1 MTVFREKMSTFTP
14 KISDNLFLVIDQV
27 FQISRFFTVLNVVY
41 DPFFSRKT
49 TSSEKN
55 SLIRPFF
62 LLYSC
67 FRAHPRQQKFREMNG
82 AHLASPIRE
91 SLVMLIGPTAGNP
104 IYCPIGHQIRGPLGK
119 QDLCPNGS
127 QICVQQFGQL

>member
-1 MTVFREKMSTFTP
+1 MTFFNGKNFLFSRRKFLMT
-14 KISDNLFLVIDQV
+14 IFLVVDQV

-91 SLVMLIGPTAGNP
+91 SLVMLIGPSWEPNLLPYWAPNLGP
-104 IYCPIGHQIRGPLGK
+104 IRETRYLP
-119 QDLCPNGS
+119 
-127 QICVQQFGQL
+127 